1 MKNSLLLAAVFLT
14 GSLIVNAQTDAPV
27 MTFEFE
33 TYDFGDI
40 KEGAEATKEFVF
52 TNTGKKNL
60 ILTDVV
66 TSCSCTASSWP
77 KEPIAPGQKGTI
89 TVGYDTNGKSGSFNK
104 SITIT
109 SNAKEETKRIYIKG
123 NVIASGET
131 TQGGSNEKSGSPT
144 DE

>member
-1 MKNSLLLAAVFLT
+1 MKNAVLFACILLWGSAA
-14 GSLIVNAQTDAPV
+14 IRAQSDAAV

-33 TYDFGDI
+33 KYDFGDI
-40 KEGAEATKEFVF
+40 KEGDEAIKDFVF

-60 ILTDVV
+60 IITDVV

-77 KEPIAPGQKGTI
+77 REPIAPGHKGTI
-89 TVGYDTNGKSGSFNK
+89 TVGYDTKGKSGPFNK

-109 SNAKEETKRIYIKG
+109 SNASEETKRIFIKG
-123 NVIASGET
+123 NVISSGET
-131 TQGGSNEKSGSPT
+131 TQKSEKSSSPLS